1 MHFLLTND
9 DGIDAP
15 GLAALEAAVR
25 GLPGARV
32 SVVAPAVEHSQ
43 CGHRVTTHGA
53 IRAERVGEERH
64 RVHGSPADCVRVAL
78 FGLGIRPDFVV
89 AGINQGG
96 NLGQD
101 VVISGTVAAAREAAY
116 HGIAAAAFS
125 HYQIRE
131 VAMDWDRAGR
141 WVAALLPM
149 LMAQPAE
156 EPGLWNVNLP
166 HHPPGP
172 MDLPEVAHAPLE
184 RAPLK
189 VSYRREVHDEG
200 RLVECHYDA
209 RYSER
214 PRHGASDVAVCFGG
228 RVSVTRVGL
237 A

>member
-15 GLAALEAAVR
+15 GLAALEVAVR
-25 GLPGARV
+25 ALPGARV
-32 SVVAPAVEHSQ
+32 TVVAPAVEHSQ
-43 CGHRVTTHGA
+43 CGHRVTTHGP
-53 IRAERVGEERH
+53 ICAERVGEARH

-78 FGLGIRPDFVV
+78 FGLEIRPDFVV

-116 HGIAAAAFS
+116 HGLGAAAFS
-125 HYQIRE
+125 HYQIRG
-131 VAMDWDRAGR
+131 VAMDWDRASR
-141 WVAALLPM
+141 WVAALLPA
-149 LMAQPAE
+149 LLARPVDGA
-156 EPGLWNVNLP
+156 GLWNVNLP

-172 MDLPEVAHAPLE
+172 MDLPEVTHAPLE
-184 RAPLK
+184 RAPLN
-189 VSYRREVHDEG
+189 VSYRRELRADGHLD
-200 RLVECHYDA
+200 CHYDA
-209 RYSER
+209 SYSER
-214 PRHGASDVAVCFGG
+214 PRAGESDVAVCFGG